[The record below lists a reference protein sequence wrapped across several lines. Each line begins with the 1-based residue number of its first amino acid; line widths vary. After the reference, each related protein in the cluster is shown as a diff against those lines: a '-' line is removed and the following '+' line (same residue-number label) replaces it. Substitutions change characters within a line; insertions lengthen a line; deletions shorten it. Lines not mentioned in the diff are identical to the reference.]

1 MSNPRVLA
9 STSGALRVLEMRQ
22 QVAAHNLANV
32 STPGF
37 KADRVFARMDAGGG
51 APVADRGRNEANGPL
66 VITNRA
72 LDLALEGDGF
82 LVVSTPEGE
91 RLTRG
96 GSLGMDPEGRLVD
109 ASGHPVL
116 GVGGEE
122 LFLPPGELVVS
133 RGGDLEVGGVAVGR
147 LRLVRVEGA
156 EGLLMAEAG
165 GLRIPP
171 DGVELQDA
179 PGIRVH
185 QGAVEDSNVN
195 PVLAM
200 TDMIE
205 IQRSYASLQRSI
217 HVLDGVMDR
226 VANSLG
232 RLS

>member
-9 STSGALRVLEMRQ
+9 STAGALRVLELRQ

-32 STPGF
+32 SSPGF
-37 KADRVFARMDAGGG
+37 KADRVFARADVEGG
-51 APVADRGRNEANGPL
+51 APVADRGRNEADGPL
-66 VITNRA
+66 VVTNRP

-82 LVVSTPEGE
+82 LVVTTPEGQ

-96 GSLGMDPEGRLVD
+96 GSLGIDPDGGLVD
-109 ASGHPVL
+109 ASGHPVM
-116 GVGGEE
+116 GVDGENIV
-122 LFLPPGELVVS
+122 LPPGELVVS
-133 RGGDLEVGGVAVGR
+133 RTGDLQVEGIAAGR
-147 LRLVRVEGA
+147 LLLVRVEGA
-156 EGLLMAEAG
+156 EGLLMAGAG

-171 DGVELQDA
+171 EGLELQEA
-179 PGIRVH
+179 LGIRVH
-185 QGAVEDSNVN
+185 QGALEDSNVN

-205 IQRSYASLQRSI
+205 IQRSYASLQRSV

-232 RLS
+232 RLT